1 MCKGETSG
9 WPFTYFNDRASN
21 FFLKFDV
28 RGLSKRRFDK
38 PGRGGSPGFFAQMAY
53 ECWFPGGDCPA
64 KPWSQR
70 FVLPMGGISQRNG
83 GGRL

>member
-28 RGLSKRRFDK
+28 RRAGAGAPAFLRKWRMNVGFPAGTAPRN
-38 PGRGGSPGFFAQMAY
+38 RG
-53 ECWFPGGDCPA
+53 
-64 KPWSQR
+64 
-70 FVLPMGGISQRNG
+70 RNG
-83 GGRL
+83 SFCQWVEFHKGMAEDDCKYVQI